1 MWPGQ
6 HVVQLAGLRLGHVE
20 LQALGESLRRR
31 VQLPPSRL
39 LLWRAV
45 LVEKELP
52 LQAIGR

>member
-1 MWPGQ
+1 M
-6 HVVQLAGLRLGHVE
+6 QLAGLRLGHVE

-39 LLWRAV
+39 LLWRAA